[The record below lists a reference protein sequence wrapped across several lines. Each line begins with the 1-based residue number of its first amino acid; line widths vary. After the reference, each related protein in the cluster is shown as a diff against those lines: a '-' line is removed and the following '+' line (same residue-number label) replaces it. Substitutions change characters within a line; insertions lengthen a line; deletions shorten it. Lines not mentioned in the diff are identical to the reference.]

1 MLPTTF
7 CFFATVLLPN
17 IASQKSAASSAKL
30 KLSSSSHCDQIAMLR
45 AFQGWQ
51 RAKRDGKEKLHCAKN
66 FISVGK
72 FTLCTDYNIHCGH
85 RQKWNCKETES
96 FLSFL
101 VEFRKK
107 EWMIQSFT

>member
-72 FTLCTDYNIHCGH
+72 FTL
-85 RQKWNCKETES
+85 